1 MENAF
6 NLEKRI
12 DLTKESPLFY
22 KIFGLVSAG
31 MLLDAADV
39 YMASAVVSSTLKNG
53 WSTIQEDSYFLSAG
67 FLGLFIGSIIAGFI
81 GDFKGRRTA
90 YKINLLIFG
99 TFTFI
104 AAFSPNM
111 WILIICRLIAS
122 IGLGSEI
129 VTGYSMV
136 NEFAPIHSRGKWCA
150 NTSLIANCGAP
161 ITLLLCT
168 AIIPRFGWRIM
179 FVSIGIIAGILWF
192 LRRGIPESPRW
203 LLARGR
209 YPEAE
214 KIIQE
219 LEYGNKKGDTKQ
231 KEAKNKIIKNSSLK
245 KSLFVAIVAVSATVV
260 CQYTFTSWVP
270 TLLVKQGIN
279 ISKSLGLSTLMMLG
293 APIGCAF
300 GAYLID
306 RVGRKMTIVPTF
318 LLTAIFGILY
328 AKQDN
333 LFGVVTIGFLLTVC
347 FYVLMASVVAVYLA
361 ELFPTSFRFR
371 GAGIANGIAKLLT
384 VAMPILVAWVLTV
397 TSTMTIFIGIS
408 LIALFA
414 GIIVWAF
421 GNETNQ
427 KVIR

>member
-1 MENAF
+1 
-6 NLEKRI
+6 
-12 DLTKESPLFY
+12 
-22 KIFGLVSAG
+22 
-31 MLLDAADV
+31 
-39 YMASAVVSSTLKNG
+39 
-53 WSTIQEDSYFLSAG
+53 
-67 FLGLFIGSIIAGFI
+67 
-81 GDFKGRRTA
+81 
-90 YKINLLIFG
+90 
-99 TFTFI
+99 
-104 AAFSPNM
+104 
-111 WILIICRLIAS
+111 
-122 IGLGSEI
+122 
-129 VTGYSMV
+129 
-136 NEFAPIHSRGKWCA
+136 
-150 NTSLIANCGAP
+150 
-161 ITLLLCT
+161 
-168 AIIPRFGWRIM
+168 M